1 MRRLYYWL
9 ENGML
14 RGITIHLLFVLAIIV
29 GISLVA
35 GGIVYPG
42 HAFDSYWDAVW
53 WAFLRLSDPGYLGED
68 YGIVRRTTSLIV
80 TILGYV
86 LFLGALVAIL
96 TNWLNRSMA
105 RLQQGRSAV
114 VEKDHFVILG
124 WSKHVPAI
132 VREFALSQ
140 ERVRLRIGRRQPRV
154 VILLPEMAPR
164 YLQRVDD
171 ALRGLSGRLKV
182 VYRVGNPLVVDDL
195 RRIAVE
201 KANTVIL
208 VATGETKEERA
219 VSDTRTV
226 KSLLSLSRIRG
237 ATDSP
242 LEFSGVAELTYSLHT
257 DLIHETAR
265 NSRIEIL
272 ASDGLLSRIIAQAL
286 RRPGAAAVFAELF
299 VQGRGQQVYLIPV
312 PPAWGRNVH
321 FEATYR
327 LLAHGLP
334 IGVKRVSGHGHQPML
349 NPEPGLALE
358 PGDEL
363 IVLAAS
369 LREAS
374 KRARKTSAAPSIPND
389 RATPMLPSTPP
400 EHRLLILNWNS
411 RVTAILRELD
421 TYQSERF
428 DVTIVSS
435 RPPELIRQAL
445 SRYAPDLERVDT
457 HIHQGD
463 PAFPHDLSQFSLSEF
478 SSVLLVASDRFHDT
492 ESSDARTLMSF
503 LRLQRRLAGMPH
515 QPEILVE
522 VLDPLNG
529 SFYQGDNVSV
539 LVSQDIV
546 SHSLAQIALRPD
558 LNEIY
563 AELTS
568 AGGAEIDFMP
578 SRALLQGD
586 IISFERIVA
595 RAGHCGMVAIGVRQS
610 GEVHLNP
617 PRQSEWQVDEGLDII
632 VLASHGT

>member
-114 VEKDHFVILG
+114 VERDHFVILG

-226 KSLLSLSRIRG
+226 KSLMSLSRIRG
-237 ATDSP
+237 ATDFSP
-242 LEFSGVAELTYSLHT
+242 
-257 DLIHETAR
+257 
-265 NSRIEIL
+265 
-272 ASDGLLSRIIAQAL
+272 
-286 RRPGAAAVFAELF
+286 
-299 VQGRGQQVYLIPV
+299 
-312 PPAWGRNVH
+312 
-321 FEATYR
+321 
-327 LLAHGLP
+327 
-334 IGVKRVSGHGHQPML
+334 
-349 NPEPGLALE
+349 
-358 PGDEL
+358 
-363 IVLAAS
+363 
-369 LREAS
+369 
-374 KRARKTSAAPSIPND
+374 
-389 RATPMLPSTPP
+389 
-400 EHRLLILNWNS
+400 
-411 RVTAILRELD
+411 
-421 TYQSERF
+421 
-428 DVTIVSS
+428 
-435 RPPELIRQAL
+435 
-445 SRYAPDLERVDT
+445 
-457 HIHQGD
+457 
-463 PAFPHDLSQFSLSEF
+463 
-478 SSVLLVASDRFHDT
+478 
-492 ESSDARTLMSF
+492 
-503 LRLQRRLAGMPH
+503 
-515 QPEILVE
+515 
-522 VLDPLNG
+522 
-529 SFYQGDNVSV
+529 
-539 LVSQDIV
+539 
-546 SHSLAQIALRPD
+546 
-558 LNEIY
+558 
-563 AELTS
+563 
-568 AGGAEIDFMP
+568 
-578 SRALLQGD
+578 
-586 IISFERIVA
+586 
-595 RAGHCGMVAIGVRQS
+595 
-610 GEVHLNP
+610 
-617 PRQSEWQVDEGLDII
+617 
-632 VLASHGT
+632 